1 MKNDKHKNSKTKETL
16 KPEENKEGMERHNND
31 YREVKEDKGANLS
44 DSAELDFNAVV
55 DINGGS
61 GRALAEQELA
71 SKEAKLQELWDKDRA
86 LVEATGKEMSLLI
99 SAVDNDEDEK
109 HLVQKEVTSLESQ
122 MRSIQDQLT
131 RIQERRD
138 QLVQD
143 LHKKDEKL
151 NESLKKKRIL
161 EDFIAQEVDANK
173 QAKLG
178 LEREIE
184 FIKTRME
191 DMDKESQSEKVNEI
205 KPEIQKFLDNINRKI
220 DAKERDLECSICL
233 EVSSAPIYCCDEQ
246 HIICSDCRPKVTICP
261 ECREPYP
268 SKPRRHRYAE
278 KAAEEL
284 DALMLERAEILDS
297 S

>member
-1 MKNDKHKNSKTKETL
+1 MKNDKHKNSKPKETL
-16 KPEENKEGMERHNND
+16 NPEENKEGMERHNND
-31 YREVKEDKGANLS
+31 DQEGKEDKGANLS
-44 DSAELDFNAVV
+44 DSAVVDFNGVV
-55 DINGGS
+55 DIHGGNEK
-61 GRALAEQELA
+61 ALAEKELA

-109 HLVQKEVTSLESQ
+109 HSVQKEVTKLESQ

-246 HIICSDCRPKVTICP
+246 HIICSDCRPKVSMCKSNKVSRILGLW
-261 ECREPYP
+261 YP
-268 SKPRRHRYAE
+268 LSLRSDLWPDKFLAC
-278 KAAEEL
+278 
-284 DALMLERAEILDS
+284 
-297 S
+297 